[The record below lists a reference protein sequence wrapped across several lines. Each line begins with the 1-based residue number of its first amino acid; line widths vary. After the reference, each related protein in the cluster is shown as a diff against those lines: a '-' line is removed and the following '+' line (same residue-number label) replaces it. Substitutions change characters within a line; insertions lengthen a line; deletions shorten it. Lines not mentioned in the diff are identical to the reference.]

1 MPRKYLL
8 SFFLSAK
15 LCSFSQA
22 LELFDIY
29 RLPCSSITQFQVA
42 QQVQEVPNS
51 YLPPSPVVP
60 ATSQPQQVYTYNY
73 DKGKIINEIFSVS
86 VALSKIDGRNFLGKT
101 VSSLIIRLSLLYS
114 LDSNKCAA
122 RRQLVAQ
129 CKVPKWFL
137 STKNRFVHLNAE
149 LAHKLPINC
158 ACIS

>member
-1 MPRKYLL
+1 M
-8 SFFLSAK
+8 
-15 LCSFSQA
+15 
-22 LELFDIY
+22 
-29 RLPCSSITQFQVA
+29 A

-114 LDSNKCAA
+114 LDSDKCAA